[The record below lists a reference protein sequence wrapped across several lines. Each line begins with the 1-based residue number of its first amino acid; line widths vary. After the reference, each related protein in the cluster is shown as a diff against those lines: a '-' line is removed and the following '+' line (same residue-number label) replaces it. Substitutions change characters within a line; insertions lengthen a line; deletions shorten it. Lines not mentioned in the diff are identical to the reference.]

1 MLIIKILSRLVN
13 KSSLTCFSLKQF
25 FLVVSLVLFCPYL
38 SAQILD
44 AIEPSCALP
53 INKDPYAFGQN
64 GLGLSI
70 RFNNRKFLQE
80 MFKKIIQEKRYE
92 KKWIKAEVTVSN
104 DKSMCEFTARVRL
117 SGDNLDH
124 ISLITPPSS
133 SLLVELKNGA
143 INGIRKFKLFLP
155 FLEL

>member
-124 ISLITPPSS
+124 ISLITPPSITS
-133 SLLVELKNGA
+133 
-143 INGIRKFKLFLP
+143 KFKLFP
-155 FLEL
+155 KV